1 MSKFFIHRPIF
12 AWVIAI
18 FVVLAGI
25 VSITKLPVAQFPS
38 VAPPTITVTAVY
50 PGATAQ
56 TLTDSVLQLIE
67 REINGAT
74 GLMYMETSAS
84 ATGQGTL
91 TVTFAPGT
99 NPDLAQVDVQNR
111 LARVTPRLP
120 QIVQS
125 LGVRVDKSMSNFLM
139 ILAFQAES
147 GETSVDDT
155 ADYVNRNVL
164 PEIQRLSGVGKAQLF
179 AAGRAMR
186 IWVDPAKLQGYGLSI
201 ASINASIAAQNQQI
215 SGGALG
221 DTPSIPGTTM
231 NATIVVPGQL
241 TTPEQFGEVVLRS
254 NSDGSTVRIKDIG
267 RVELG
272 TESYAFNSRL
282 DGKPAV
288 ALAVQLTSTANA
300 MATAKL
306 VYSKMDELAPFL
318 PAGVKWSAPYDTSKF
333 VKISIEKVVHTLVE
347 AIILVFIVMLVFL
360 QNIRYTLI
368 PTIVVP
374 IALLGTFAVMYSIGL
389 TINILSMFAMVLVIG
404 IVVDDAIVVVEN
416 VERIMAEEG
425 LPPLE
430 ATIKAMG
437 QIQGAVVGITVI
449 LVTVFVP
456 LAMFTGAT
464 GNIYRQFSLVMAISI
479 FFSGFFALTLTPALC
494 ATMLKPIPK
503 GHAHDKK
510 TGLLGPFYNGF
521 NRMFERATNGYS
533 RTLLAFVRHT
543 VVAFIV
549 YGILVVA
556 MALGFMKLPTAFL
569 PAEDQGYVISLIQLP
584 PGATQERTSDAT
596 KNLENFVLK
605 QPETA
610 HIISILGFSFAGQA
624 QNMALAFTTLKDW
637 SERTT
642 PGSDATSFAGKAL
655 GAMMSLRDGFIYT
668 LVPPSIPELG
678 TSNGFT
684 FRLQD
689 RSNKGHAA
697 LLAARNELVGKA
709 TQSAMLTGVRA
720 DGVEDAP
727 QWKVNIDRNAVY
739 AQKVSMSDIATTLS
753 TALGSSNSTD
763 FPNRGYMQR
772 VTIQAD
778 ATQRMRPEDVM
789 RLTVPNAEG
798 KLVELSTMASAE
810 WVTGPMQM
818 TRYNGYP
825 SMNITGSSKPGF
837 TSGQAMQEMEKL
849 AAELPEGFGF
859 EWTGQSLDEKKAG
872 SSAMLLYAFSI
883 LAVFLCLAALY
894 ESWSIPLS
902 VMLVVPLG
910 VLGAVL
916 GMFLRNMPN
925 DIYFQVALITVIGL
939 SAKNAILIV
948 EFAKD
953 LHAQGKSALDSALE
967 AGHLRFRPILMT
979 SLAFILGVVPL
990 YIASGASAVSQHE
1003 IGTGVFWGMVIGTPL
1018 SIFLVPIFFVVVFK
1032 LFGRRGE
1039 RGTPPPTS
1047 PSQSQG
1053 PTPAL
1058 PADKGSH
1065 HE

>member
-25 VSITKLPVAQFPS
+25 ISITQLPVAQFPS
-38 VAPPTITVTAVY
+38 VAPPTITVTATY
-50 PGATAQ
+50 PGATSE
-56 TLTDSVLQLIE
+56 TMTDSVLQLIE
-67 REINGAT
+67 REMNGAA
-74 GLMYMETSAS
+74 GLMYMESKAP
-84 ATGQGTL
+84 AGGQGTL
-91 TVTFAPGT
+91 TLTFKPGT
-99 NPDLAQVDVQNR
+99 NADLAQVDVQNR
-111 LARVTPRLP
+111 LARAEPRLP
-120 QIVQS
+120 SVVQA
-125 LGVRVDKSMSNFLM
+125 LGVKVDKAMSNFLM

-147 GETSVDDT
+147 GETSRDDI

-164 PEIQRLSGVGKAQLF
+164 PEVQRLEGVGKAQLF

-186 IWVDPAKLQGYGLSI
+186 IWVDPIKLQGYGLPI
-201 ASINASIAAQNQQI
+201 ASVNAAIAAQNQQI

-221 DTPSIPGTTM
+221 DTPNVPGTTM
-231 NATIVVPGQL
+231 SASIVVPGQL
-241 TTPEQFGEVVLRS
+241 TTPEQFGNVVLRS
-254 NSDGSTVRIKDIG
+254 NADGSTVRIKDVA

-288 ALAVQLTSTANA
+288 AMAVQLTSTANA

-306 VYSKMDELAPFL
+306 VYEKMDTLAPFL
-318 PAGVKWSAPYDTSKF
+318 PPGVNWSAPYDTSKF
-333 VKISIEKVVHTLVE
+333 VKISIEKVVHTLLE
-347 AIILVFIVMLVFL
+347 AIVLVFIVMLVFL

-374 IALLGTFAVMYSIGL
+374 IALLGTFGVMLAAGL
-389 TINILSMFAMVLVIG
+389 TINILAMFAMVLVIG

-425 LPPLE
+425 IPPKE

-449 LVTVFVP
+449 LVTVFLP
-456 LAMFTGAT
+456 LAMFSGAT

-510 TGLLGPFYNGF
+510 TGPLGPFYNWF
-521 NRMFERATNGYS
+521 NRKFDAGTKRYHGALNSVVKRSFQAVVVY
-533 RTLLAFVRHT
+533 LLVIAG
-543 VVAFIV
+543 VAF
-549 YGILVVA
+549 
-556 MALGFMKLPTAFL
+556 MFMKLPSAFL
-569 PAEDQGYVISLIQLP
+569 PTEDQGYVISLAQLP
-584 PGATQERTSDAT
+584 PGATLDRTGDAVAE
-596 KNLENFVLK
+596 LEKFVLS
-605 QPETA
+605 QPETD
-610 HIISILGFSFAGQA
+610 HIVSILGFSFSGQG
-624 QNMALAFTTLKDW
+624 QNMGLAFTTLKDW
-637 SERTT
+637 SQRSGA
-642 PGSDATSFAGKAL
+642 GSDAQSFAGRTM
-655 GAMMSLRDGFIYT
+655 GAMMALRDGFIYT

-678 TSNGFT
+678 NSDGFT
-684 FRLQD
+684 FRLLD
-689 RSNKGHAA
+689 RGAKGHAA
-697 LLAARNELVGKA
+697 LLEARNMLMGKA
-709 TQSAMLTGVRA
+709 NQSPILTGVRF
-720 DGVEDAP
+720 DGVDDAP
-727 QWKVNIDRNAVY
+727 QWQVNINRDAVY
-739 AQKVSMSDIATTLS
+739 AQRVSMGDLASTLA

-763 FPNRGYMQR
+763 FPNQGYMQR

-778 ATQRMRPEDVM
+778 AHRRMQPEDVM
-789 RLTVPNAEG
+789 RLTVPNADG
-798 KLVELSTMASAE
+798 KLVELSTMVSAK
-810 WVTGPMQM
+810 WISGPMQV

-825 SMNITGSSKPGF
+825 SMSITGSAKPGY
-837 TSGQAMQEMEKL
+837 TSGQAMAEMEKL
-849 AAELPEGFGF
+849 ALDLPEGFGY
-859 EWTGQSLDEKKAG
+859 EWTGQSLDEKKSG

-910 VLGAVL
+910 VLGAL
-916 GMFLRNMPN
+916 AGMFIRGMPN

-953 LHAQGKSALDSALE
+953 LHAQGMSAYDAALE
-967 AGHLRFRPILMT
+967 AAHLRFRPILMT

-990 YIASGASAVSQHE
+990 YIASGASAASQRE

-1018 SIFLVPIFFVVVFK
+1018 SIFLVPIFFIGVFK
-1032 LFGRRGE
+1032 LFGQKLDQDK
-1039 RGTPPPTS
+1039 TPPASTAAVTD
-1047 PSQSQG
+1047 G
-1053 PTPAL
+1053 
-1058 PADKGSH
+1058 GSH
-1065 HE
+1065 HD

>member
-25 VSITKLPVAQFPS
+25 ISITQLPVAQFPS
-38 VAPPTITVTAVY
+38 VAPPTITVTATY
-50 PGATAQ
+50 PGATSE
-56 TLTDSVLQLIE
+56 TMTDSVLQLIE
-67 REINGAT
+67 REMNGAA
-74 GLMYMETSAS
+74 GLMYMESKAP
-84 ATGQGTL
+84 AGGQGTL
-91 TVTFAPGT
+91 TLTFKPGT
-99 NPDLAQVDVQNR
+99 NADLAQVDVQNR
-111 LARVTPRLP
+111 LARAEPRLP
-120 QIVQS
+120 SVVQA
-125 LGVRVDKSMSNFLM
+125 LGVKVDKAMSNFLM

-147 GETSVDDT
+147 GETSRDDI

-164 PEIQRLSGVGKAQLF
+164 PEVQRLEGVGKAQLF

-186 IWVDPAKLQGYGLSI
+186 IWVDPIKLQGYGLPI
-201 ASINASIAAQNQQI
+201 ASVNAAIAAQNQQI

-221 DTPSIPGTTM
+221 DTPNVPGTTM
-231 NATIVVPGQL
+231 SASIVVPGQL
-241 TTPEQFGEVVLRS
+241 TTPEQFGNVVLRS
-254 NSDGSTVRIKDIG
+254 NADGSTVRIKDVA

-288 ALAVQLTSTANA
+288 AMAVQLTSTANA

-306 VYSKMDELAPFL
+306 VYEKMDTLAPFL
-318 PAGVKWSAPYDTSKF
+318 PPGVNWSAPYDTSKF
-333 VKISIEKVVHTLVE
+333 VKISIEKVVHTLLE
-347 AIILVFIVMLVFL
+347 AIVLVFIVMLVFL

-374 IALLGTFAVMYSIGL
+374 IALLGTFGVMLAAGL
-389 TINILSMFAMVLVIG
+389 TINILAMFAMVLVIG

-425 LPPLE
+425 IPPKE

-449 LVTVFVP
+449 LVTVFLP
-456 LAMFTGAT
+456 LAMFSGAT

-510 TGLLGPFYNGF
+510 TGPLGPFYNWF
-521 NRMFERATNGYS
+521 NRKFDAGTKRYHGALNSVVKRSFQAVVVY
-533 RTLLAFVRHT
+533 LLVI
-543 VVAFIV
+543 VGVAF
-549 YGILVVA
+549 
-556 MALGFMKLPTAFL
+556 MFMKLPSAFL
-569 PAEDQGYVISLIQLP
+569 PTEDQGYVISLAQLP
-584 PGATQERTSDAT
+584 PGATLDRTGDAMAE
-596 KNLENFVLK
+596 LEKFVLS
-605 QPETA
+605 QPETD
-610 HIISILGFSFAGQA
+610 HIVSILGFSFSGQG
-624 QNMALAFTTLKDW
+624 QNMGLAFTTLKDW
-637 SERTT
+637 SQRSGA
-642 PGSDATSFAGKAL
+642 GSDAQSFAGRTM
-655 GAMMSLRDGFIYT
+655 GAMMALRDGFIYT

-678 TSNGFT
+678 NSDGFT
-684 FRLQD
+684 FRLLD
-689 RSNKGHAA
+689 RGAKGHAA
-697 LLAARNELVGKA
+697 LLEARNMLMGKA
-709 TQSAMLTGVRA
+709 NQSPILTGVRF
-720 DGVEDAP
+720 DGVDDAP
-727 QWKVNIDRNAVY
+727 QWQVNINRDAVY
-739 AQKVSMSDIATTLS
+739 AQRVSMGDLASTLA

-763 FPNRGYMQR
+763 FPNQGYMQR

-778 ATQRMRPEDVM
+778 ANRRMQPEDVL
-789 RLTVPNAEG
+789 RLTVPNADG
-798 KLVELSTMASAE
+798 KLVELSTMVSAK
-810 WVTGPMQM
+810 WISGPMQV

-825 SMNITGSSKPGF
+825 SMSITGSAKPGY
-837 TSGQAMQEMEKL
+837 TSGQAMAEMEKL
-849 AAELPEGFGF
+849 ALDLPEGFGY
-859 EWTGQSLDEKKAG
+859 EWTGQSLDEKKSG

-910 VLGAVL
+910 VLGAL
-916 GMFLRNMPN
+916 AGMFIRGMPN

-953 LHAQGKSALDSALE
+953 LHAQGMSAYDAALE
-967 AGHLRFRPILMT
+967 AAHLRFRPILMT

-990 YIASGASAVSQHE
+990 YIASGASAASQRE

-1018 SIFLVPIFFVVVFK
+1018 SIFLVPIFFIGVFK
-1032 LFGRRGE
+1032 LFGQKLDQDK
-1039 RGTPPPTS
+1039 TPPASTAAVTD
-1047 PSQSQG
+1047 G
-1053 PTPAL
+1053 
-1058 PADKGSH
+1058 GSH
-1065 HE
+1065 HD

>member
-25 VSITKLPVAQFPS
+25 ISITQLPVAQFPS
-38 VAPPTITVTAVY
+38 VAPPTITVTATY
-50 PGATAQ
+50 PGATSE
-56 TLTDSVLQLIE
+56 TMTDAVLQLIE
-67 REINGAT
+67 REMNGSA
-74 GLMYMETSAS
+74 GLMYMESKAP
-84 ATGQGTL
+84 AGGQGTL
-91 TVTFAPGT
+91 TLTFKPGT
-99 NPDLAQVDVQNR
+99 NADLAQVDVQNR
-111 LARVTPRLP
+111 LARAEPRLP
-120 QIVQS
+120 SVVQA
-125 LGVRVDKSMSNFLM
+125 LGVKVDKAMSNFLM

-147 GETSVDDT
+147 GETSRDDI

-164 PEIQRLSGVGKAQLF
+164 PEVQRLEGVGKAQLF

-186 IWVDPAKLQGYGLSI
+186 IWVDPIKLQGYGLPI
-201 ASINASIAAQNQQI
+201 ASVNAAIAAQNQQI

-221 DTPSIPGTTM
+221 DTPNVPGTTM
-231 NATIVVPGQL
+231 SASIVVPGQL
-241 TTPEQFGEVVLRS
+241 KTPEEFGNVVLRS
-254 NSDGSTVRIKDIG
+254 NADGSTVRIKDVA

-288 ALAVQLTSTANA
+288 AMAVQLTSTANA

-306 VYSKMDELAPFL
+306 VYEKMDTLAPFL
-318 PAGVKWSAPYDTSKF
+318 PAGVSWSAPYDTSKF
-333 VKISIEKVVHTLVE
+333 VKISIEKVVHTLLE
-347 AIILVFIVMLVFL
+347 AIVLVFIVMLVFL

-374 IALLGTFAVMYSIGL
+374 IALLGTFGVMLAAGL
-389 TINILSMFAMVLVIG
+389 TINILAMFAMVLVIG

-425 LPPLE
+425 IPPKE

-449 LVTVFVP
+449 LVTVFLP
-456 LAMFTGAT
+456 LAMFSGAT

-510 TGLLGPFYNGF
+510 TGPLGPFYNWF
-521 NRMFERATNGYS
+521 NRKFDAGTKRYHGALNSVVKRSFQAVVVY
-533 RTLLAFVRHT
+533 LLVIAG
-543 VVAFIV
+543 VVF
-549 YGILVVA
+549 
-556 MALGFMKLPTAFL
+556 MFMKLPSAFL
-569 PAEDQGYVISLIQLP
+569 PTEDQGYVISLAQLP
-584 PGATQERTSDAT
+584 PGATLERTGDAMAE
-596 KNLENFVLK
+596 LEKFVLS
-605 QPETA
+605 QPETD
-610 HIISILGFSFAGQA
+610 HIVSILGFSFSGQG
-624 QNMALAFTTLKDW
+624 QNMGLAFTTLKDW
-637 SERTT
+637 SQRSA
-642 PGSDATSFAGKAL
+642 PGSDAQSFAGRTMGAL
-655 GAMMSLRDGFIYT
+655 MSLRDGFIYT

-678 TSNGFT
+678 NSDGFT
-684 FRLQD
+684 FRLLD
-689 RSNKGHAA
+689 RGAKGHAA
-697 LLAARNELVGKA
+697 LLAARDMLMGKA
-709 TQSAMLTGVRA
+709 NQSPLLTGVRF
-720 DGVEDAP
+720 DGVDDAP
-727 QWKVNIDRNAVY
+727 QWQVNINRDAVY
-739 AQKVSMSDIATTLS
+739 AQRVSMGDLASTLA

-763 FPNRGYMQR
+763 FPNQGYMQR

-778 ATQRMRPEDVM
+778 ASRRMQPEDVM
-789 RLTVPNAEG
+789 RLTVPNADG
-798 KLVELSTMASAE
+798 KLVELSTMVSAK
-810 WVTGPMQM
+810 WISGPMQV

-825 SMNITGSSKPGF
+825 SMSITGSAKPGY
-837 TSGQAMQEMEKL
+837 TSGQAMAEMEKL
-849 AAELPEGFGF
+849 ALDLPEGFGY
-859 EWTGQSLDEKKAG
+859 EWTGQSLDEKKSG

-910 VLGAVL
+910 VLGAL
-916 GMFLRNMPN
+916 AGMFIRGMPN

-953 LHAQGKSALDSALE
+953 LHAQGMSAYDAALE
-967 AGHLRFRPILMT
+967 AAHLRFRPILMT

-990 YIASGASAVSQHE
+990 YIASGASAASQRE

-1018 SIFLVPIFFVVVFK
+1018 SIFLVPIFFIGVFK
-1032 LFGRRGE
+1032 LFGQKLDQDK
-1039 RGTPPPTS
+1039 TPPASTAAVTHGG
-1047 PSQSQG
+1047 SQH
-1053 PTPAL
+1053 
-1058 PADKGSH
+1058 D
-1065 HE
+1065 

>member
-25 VSITKLPVAQFPS
+25 ISITQLPVAQFPS
-38 VAPPTITVTAVY
+38 VAPPTITVTATY
-50 PGATAQ
+50 PGATSE
-56 TLTDSVLQLIE
+56 TMTDSVLQLIE
-67 REINGAT
+67 REMNGAA
-74 GLMYMETSAS
+74 GLMYMESKAP
-84 ATGQGTL
+84 AGGQGTL
-91 TVTFAPGT
+91 TLTFKPGT
-99 NPDLAQVDVQNR
+99 NADLAQVDVQNR
-111 LARVTPRLP
+111 LARAEPRLP
-120 QIVQS
+120 SVVQA
-125 LGVRVDKSMSNFLM
+125 LGVKVDKAMSNFLM

-147 GETSVDDT
+147 GETSRDDI

-164 PEIQRLSGVGKAQLF
+164 PEVQRLEGVGKAQLF

-186 IWVDPAKLQGYGLSI
+186 IWVDPIKLQGYGLPI
-201 ASINASIAAQNQQI
+201 ASVNAAIAAQNQQI

-221 DTPSIPGTTM
+221 DTPNVPGTTM
-231 NATIVVPGQL
+231 SASIVVPGQL
-241 TTPEQFGEVVLRS
+241 TTPEQFGNVVLRS
-254 NSDGSTVRIKDIG
+254 NADGSTVRIKDVA

-288 ALAVQLTSTANA
+288 AMAVQLTSTANA

-306 VYSKMDELAPFL
+306 VYEKMDTLAPFL
-318 PAGVKWSAPYDTSKF
+318 PPGVNWSAPYDTSKF
-333 VKISIEKVVHTLVE
+333 VKISIEKVVHTLLE
-347 AIILVFIVMLVFL
+347 AIVLVFIVMLVFL

-374 IALLGTFAVMYSIGL
+374 IALLGTFGVMLAAGL
-389 TINILSMFAMVLVIG
+389 TINILAMFAMVLVIG

-425 LPPLE
+425 IPPKE

-449 LVTVFVP
+449 LVTVFLP
-456 LAMFTGAT
+456 LAMFSGAT

-510 TGLLGPFYNGF
+510 TGPLGPFYNWF
-521 NRMFERATNGYS
+521 NRKFDAGTKRYHGALNSVVKRSFQAVVVY
-533 RTLLAFVRHT
+533 LLVIAG
-543 VVAFIV
+543 VAF
-549 YGILVVA
+549 
-556 MALGFMKLPTAFL
+556 MFMKLPSAFL
-569 PAEDQGYVISLIQLP
+569 PTEDQGYVISLAQLP
-584 PGATQERTSDAT
+584 PGATLDRTGDAVAE
-596 KNLENFVLK
+596 LEKFVLS
-605 QPETA
+605 QPETD
-610 HIISILGFSFAGQA
+610 HIVSILGFSFSGQG
-624 QNMALAFTTLKDW
+624 QNMGLAFTTLKDW
-637 SERTT
+637 SQRSGA
-642 PGSDATSFAGKAL
+642 GSDAQSFAGRTM
-655 GAMMSLRDGFIYT
+655 GAMMALRDGFIYT

-678 TSNGFT
+678 NSDGFT
-684 FRLQD
+684 FRLLD
-689 RSNKGHAA
+689 RGAKGHAA
-697 LLAARNELVGKA
+697 LLEARNMLMGKA
-709 TQSAMLTGVRA
+709 NQSPILTGVRF
-720 DGVEDAP
+720 DGVDDAP
-727 QWKVNIDRNAVY
+727 QWQVNINRDAVY
-739 AQKVSMSDIATTLS
+739 AQRVSMGDLASTLA

-763 FPNRGYMQR
+763 FPNQGYMQR

-778 ATQRMRPEDVM
+778 AHRRMQPEDVM
-789 RLTVPNAEG
+789 RLTVPNADG
-798 KLVELSTMASAE
+798 KLVELSTMVSAK
-810 WVTGPMQM
+810 WISGPMQV

-825 SMNITGSSKPGF
+825 SMSITGSAKPGY
-837 TSGQAMQEMEKL
+837 TSGQAMAEMEKL
-849 AAELPEGFGF
+849 ALDLPEGFGY
-859 EWTGQSLDEKKAG
+859 EWTGQSLDEKKSG

-910 VLGAVL
+910 VLGAL
-916 GMFLRNMPN
+916 AGMFIRGMPN

-953 LHAQGKSALDSALE
+953 LHAQGMSAYDAALE
-967 AGHLRFRPILMT
+967 AAHLRFRPILMT

-990 YIASGASAVSQHE
+990 YIASGASAASQRE

-1018 SIFLVPIFFVVVFK
+1018 SIFLVPIFFIGVFK
-1032 LFGRRGE
+1032 LFGQKLDQDK
-1039 RGTPPPTS
+1039 TPPASTAAMTD
-1047 PSQSQG
+1047 G
-1053 PTPAL
+1053 
-1058 PADKGSH
+1058 GSH
-1065 HE
+1065 HD